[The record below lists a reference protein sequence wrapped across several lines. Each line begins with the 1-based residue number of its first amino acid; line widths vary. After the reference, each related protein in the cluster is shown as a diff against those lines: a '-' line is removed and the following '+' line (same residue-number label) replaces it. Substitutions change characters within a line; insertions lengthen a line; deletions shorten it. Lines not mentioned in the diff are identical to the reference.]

1 MPILK
6 SAKKKM
12 RKDKKRTIANAKM
25 IKAYQ
30 DILKKIKKGK
40 GDLKKLIQDFYS
52 KIDKT
57 AKKKLIHKNK
67 ASRLKA
73 QVNKLIKKVKK

>member
-12 RKDKKRTIANAKM
+12 RKDKKRTIKNEKLV
-25 IKAYQ
+25 KAYQ
-30 DILKKIKKGK
+30 DIFKKIKKGK

-52 KIDKT
+52 KVDKV
-57 AKKKLIHKNK
+57 AKKKVIHKNK
-67 ASRLKA
+67 ANRLKA
-73 QVNKLIKKVKK
+73 QINKLIRKVKK